1 MNNFGTL
8 YRYEVKKILSRK
20 LTWTAFLVCFFCIAL
35 TATVDLTGKYYVD
48 GEVADTHYHMFRV
61 DQEYLRAL
69 SGRKLDQKLLEE
81 MSAAYR
87 KIPVSE
93 ERYTL
98 TEEYQTYARPYSAVF
113 QLVRLWTQQ
122 KGIDEIREWEPD
134 EEALY
139 AARAENLE
147 KEWQA
152 LRLSEAEKAF
162 WREKEA
168 RTEIPVTYLYHD
180 GYRKIA
186 IHGMNTIGILVLLFI
201 CICMTSVF
209 TEEHTRR
216 TDQLI
221 LSGAKGKNT
230 VYWAKL
236 AAGTSVSAGCAAL
249 LSAFMA
255 CIVFTVYGAE
265 GFHASLQL
273 CAYMWASSHA
283 LTIGQ
288 ACLIAYTVLI
298 LTASFVSVMVM
309 VLSEILHNNIAT
321 LAVCM
326 GLIVAGIFVQVPYQ
340 YRVFAQI
347 WDWLPLRFLN
357 LQNIF
362 DIRLFSVFGHCLVSW
377 KVVPVL
383 YVLAGAA
390 AAFAGKIF
398 YRNYQVSGR

>member
-8 YRYEVKKILSRK
+8 YCYEVKKILSRK

-35 TATVDLTGKYYVD
+35 TATVDLIGKYYVD

-152 LRLSEAEKAF
+152 LRLSDAEKAF

-186 IHGMNTIGILVLLFI
+186 IHGMNTIGILV
-201 CICMTSVF
+201 
-209 TEEHTRR
+209 
-216 TDQLI
+216 
-221 LSGAKGKNT
+221 
-230 VYWAKL
+230 
-236 AAGTSVSAGCAAL
+236 L

-298 LTASFVSVMVM
+298 LTAAFVSVMVM
-309 VLSEILHNNIAT
+309 VLSEILHHNIAT
-321 LAVCM
+321 LAVCV
-326 GLIVAGIFVQVPYQ
+326 GLIMAGIFVQVPYQ